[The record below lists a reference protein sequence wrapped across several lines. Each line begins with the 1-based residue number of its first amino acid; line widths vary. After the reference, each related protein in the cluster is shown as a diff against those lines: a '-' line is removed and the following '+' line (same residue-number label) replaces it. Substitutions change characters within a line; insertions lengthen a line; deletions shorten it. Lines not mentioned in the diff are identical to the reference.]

1 MNENLQNGI
10 RNDKNMEAISDYRK
24 QAIRAAKDLFY
35 SDESILKIK
44 KAKTVGEIER
54 IMRNERMKQR

>member
-1 MNENLQNGI
+1 
-10 RNDKNMEAISDYRK
+10 MEAISDYRK